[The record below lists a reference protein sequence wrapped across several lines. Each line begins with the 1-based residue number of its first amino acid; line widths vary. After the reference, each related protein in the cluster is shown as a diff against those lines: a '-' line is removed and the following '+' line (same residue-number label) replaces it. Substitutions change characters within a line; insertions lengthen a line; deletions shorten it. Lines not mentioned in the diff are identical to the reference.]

1 MEKLNANSRV
11 ISLGAGVQSSVMALM
26 AAKGE
31 LTPMP
36 EAAILTDTQWEPKD
50 VYEHLDW
57 LEKQL
62 PPYTEYQR

>member
-1 MEKLNANSRV
+1 
-11 ISLGAGVQSSVMALM
+11 M

-36 EAAILTDTQWEPKD
+36 EAAIFADTQWEPKD

-62 PPYTEYQR
+62 PFRIQSIRR